1 MTINSLRRLVI
12 ESIEEVL
19 DESTCPF
26 CSESVYETGTKCNCK
41 ENTEES
47 DNLHKLGDRLKQKL
61 NQL

>member
-26 CSESVYETGTKCNCK
+26 CSESAYETGTKCNCK
-41 ENTEES
+41 ENIEDS
-47 DNLHKLGDRLKQKL
+47 DNLHTLRDQLKQKL
-61 NQL
+61 NRL